1 MKVYFSHTGIDNWKP
16 CIEIQGVYDVR
27 HLLLK
32 LNDLD
37 EYRGI
42 LNIIIENGKI
52 SSSTRVFFNIEV
64 LNEIANTSLMRFYEK
79 KETREC
85 KGLSESLAE
94 VENVLIAVYDASII
108 ASLLDK
114 AMKFSTEPFNF
125 TNEDGVDSKKEFK
138 PMIQEIDFNT
148 EIQQQTLYEFCNGNT
163 TLQELEYGNSEE
175 PYISYESGFLV
186 KNKSKIL
193 PADLNEAIRKIWGLE
208 EGTGS
213 LRLFQEDAL
222 FFIMEQLLE
231 CGESK
236 EKQLLLSMP
245 TGGGKTEAFMIP
257 LIASIYHKKKKET
270 KDRVKGIV
278 IYPTNALANDQ
289 AMRFVELIYV
299 VNEQL
304 AMQGV
309 PSNKLISIGILS
321 GDTPNRDAN
330 LQRESLIQICPRCG
344 KSSWGREGNTL
355 ICSDAECN
363 TRLDFCRLTKNSILD
378 SPPDILITNPDEI
391 NVSLHNPKMAP
402 IFYSKID
409 SIVFDEV
416 HVYQG
421 IFGCHV
427 AHLLRRL
434 EELNE
439 SKPLYIGMSATIG
452 NAQELAALLFN
463 EKYENIKYIN
473 DKKGKY
479 TDKSRPVK
487 NRLHLILKPALISEK
502 KSEDDK
508 ARYVRTMSVAG
519 AVGLFIGHLI
529 TDSHFR
535 KSIIFTNYRSEADD
549 LATYV
554 RQRERLDVDLY
565 FKTIINK
572 IARHESLT
580 IEEVEI
586 CQYMYKW
593 FDSIITA
600 VKGAAP
606 MIKVGWNRGGL
617 EKETRIRSIH
627 SFSRNNL
634 LSQDSEKYPIDLMV
648 ATKSLEVGIDIG
660 DVTTVINASAPFTAN
675 EYVQRVGRGGRKKD
689 SMAITVLN
697 PENAIDA
704 YFIKHF
710 KEYVEAK
717 PDIFEDAPIILNN
730 DIIIMRHIKARLIDY
745 IVKSLYIYD
754 DIKWN
759 IKFGDIVEKLQFSRG
774 RKISVGNGKTTTDV
788 KAYVDCIY
796 EAIFEREYNGQ
807 RNFVHLINFLR
818 NETEILGTKLSDITE
833 DKIKEAYLNIIG
845 EMNSKLQLNARTKWE
860 LGEIAIGYGGKW
872 VDLTPNLR
880 GNGATVSLYIANSD
894 DATDVVSRQT
904 AFNQMPPASNQ
915 EQVVTVHSG
924 VSTFRID
931 GNYGDTDGKTEK
943 KIRQTLQKDSDIRE
957 YFHKKIETFPDID
970 DFDDFIVTFKV
981 TVPNALQVSYFP
993 SRFYCPTCKKGLIGG
1008 SDMSEIRIEKHGI
1021 YCSCGSKVEQLHEV
1035 YFCKECSSVYDPPV
1049 AKICLNPD
1057 CPDYKKFYADYK
1069 ANNFKITKEIIEHF
1083 RFRLTKDLEWE
1094 CEKCKCKM
1102 NFSSTKRMIISNAKR
1117 FNFVNKVIQR
1127 WQKDDTLEGVAIKFK
1142 SIPEL
1147 FAAPRN
1153 RKSVFKCQHDFDHK
1167 TIDTIGVPR
1176 VRTASYNY
1184 IGDLK
1189 KEGPLELCSGI
1200 STSEVDIS
1208 FKEGYVLQLAT
1219 QFTRRY
1225 ISGAFGA
1232 QTYRIKTENIY
1243 QPENGFNCLGNYYES
1258 HLAWI
1263 KFSHRLNEF
1272 ISTKKYSCDGKCQKC
1287 MSFDGLDLG
1296 ENMKPVLTLE
1306 NYNFDSNTGKPKKPD
1321 YRGRYC
1327 KKAQD
1332 NLCISLKCTECAG
1345 GDFKEDEFMRY
1356 VIIHTIKHGILWAM
1370 PKYAGV
1376 NVSEIKGE
1384 VYPND
1389 RKDNIDLVLIDNNEG
1404 GSGAIVLIQKH
1415 WNQIWEFAKEIISLT
1430 CTNEANILLNHNCS
1444 RNNAD
1449 LCPFITQ
1456 EFFKYLDE

>member
-1 MKVYFSHTGIDNWKP
+1 MKIYFSHTGIENWKP
-16 CIEIQGVYDVR
+16 FVEMHSVSDV
-27 HLLLK
+27 HDLVFK

-42 LNIIIENGKI
+42 PNILTENGKI
-52 SSSTRVFFNIEV
+52 SSSARVFFNIEV
-64 LNEIANTSLMRFYEK
+64 LTETTNNSLMRFYEK
-79 KETREC
+79 KNTKEC
-85 KGLSESLAE
+85 RNLAESLSG
-94 VENVLIAVYDASII
+94 VENVLIAVFDASII
-108 ASLLDK
+108 GSLLDE
-114 AMKFSTEPFNF
+114 AMKFATERFSF
-125 TNEDGVDSKKEFK
+125 KNEDGVDTSKEYK

-148 EIQQQTLYEFCNGNT
+148 ELQSQTLYEFCNGST
-163 TLQELEYGNSEE
+163 TLQELEYGNDEQ
-175 PYISYESGFLV
+175 PCINYENGFPV
-186 KNKSKIL
+186 KSKSKIV
-193 PADLNEAIRKIWGLE
+193 PSDLNVAIRKIWGLE

-222 FFIMEQLLE
+222 FFIMEQLL
-231 CGESK
+231 GGSESN

-257 LIASIYHKKKKET
+257 LIASIYHKKKNET
-270 KDRVKGIV
+270 KDRIKGIV

-321 GDTPNRDAN
+321 HDTPNRDAN

-344 KSSWGREGNTL
+344 KSSWIRDGNTL
-355 ICSDAECN
+355 VCSDAECN
-363 TRLDFCRLTKNSILD
+363 TRLDFCRLTKDSILEN
-378 SPPDILITNPDEI
+378 PPDILITNPDEI
-391 NVSLHNPKMAP
+391 NVSLHNPKMSP

-434 EELNE
+434 EEINE

-473 DKKGKY
+473 DKEGKY
-479 TDKSRPVK
+479 TDRTKPVK
-487 NRLHLILKPALISEK
+487 NRLHLILKPALISKK
-502 KSEDDK
+502 KSDDDK

-565 FKTIINK
+565 FRTIINK
-572 IARHESLT
+572 LARNESLT

-593 FDSIITA
+593 FDSIISA
-600 VKGAAP
+600 VKGATP
-606 MIKVGWNRGGL
+606 VIKVGWNRGGL

-627 SFSRNNL
+627 SFSRNNI
-634 LSQDSEKYPIDLMV
+634 LSLDSEKYPVDLMV

-689 SMAITVLN
+689 SMAITVVN

-717 PDIFEDAPIILNN
+717 SDVFEDAPIILNN

-745 IVKSLYIYD
+745 IVKSLCICD

-759 IKFGDIVEKLQFSRG
+759 IKFGDIIEKLHFSRG
-774 RKISVGNGKTTTDV
+774 RKISLGNGKTTTDV
-788 KAYVDCIY
+788 KDYVDCIY
-796 EAIFEREYNGQ
+796 DAIFERKYNGQ
-807 RNFVHLINFLR
+807 KNFINLINFLS

-833 DKIKEAYLNIIG
+833 DKIKEAYTSIIDD
-845 EMNSKLQLNARTKWE
+845 MNNKLQVNARTKWE

-872 VDLTPNLR
+872 ADLTPNLR
-880 GNGATVSLYIANSD
+880 GNGATVSLHIGNSD

-904 AFNQMPPASNQ
+904 AFNQMPPATDPKQ
-915 EQVVTVHSG
+915 IITVHSG
-924 VSTFRID
+924 VSTFKIDNIYKETD
-931 GNYGDTDGKTEK
+931 GNAEK
-943 KIRQTLQKDSDIRE
+943 KIKQTLRKDSDIRE
-957 YFHKKIETFPDID
+957 YFYKKIESFPDIND
-970 DFDDFIVTFKV
+970 LEDFIDTFKV

-993 SRFYCPTCKKGLIGG
+993 SRFYCPNCKKGLIGG
-1008 SDMSEIRIEKHGI
+1008 SDMSEVRVEKDGI

-1057 CPDYKKFYADYK
+1057 CPDYKKFYVGYK

-1102 NFSSTKRMIISNAKR
+1102 NFSSSKRMTISNSKR
-1117 FNFVNKVIQR
+1117 FNFVNKVVGR
-1127 WQKDDTLEGVAIKFK
+1127 WQKDDTPEGVAIKFK
-1142 SIPEL
+1142 SMPEL
-1147 FAAPRN
+1147 FPASRN
-1153 RKSVFKCQHDFDHK
+1153 RKSIFKCQYDFDHK

-1176 VRTASYNY
+1176 VRTASYSY

-1189 KEGPLELCSGI
+1189 KEGAVELCPGI
-1200 STSEVDIS
+1200 SAPEVNIA
-1208 FKEGYVLQLAT
+1208 FKEGYVLQLAA

-1232 QTYRIKTENIY
+1232 QTYRIKTESIY

-1263 KFSHRLNEF
+1263 SFSDRLDEF
-1272 ISTKKYSCDGKCQKC
+1272 ISIKKYSCDGKCQKC
-1287 MSFDGLDLG
+1287 MSFDVLDLG
-1296 ENMKPVLTLE
+1296 ESMKPVLTLE
-1306 NYNFDSNTGKPKKPD
+1306 NYNFDSTTGKPKKPD
-1321 YRGRYC
+1321 YRGKYC
-1327 KKAQD
+1327 KKAQ
-1332 NLCISLKCTECAG
+1332 NNSCISLKCSECDSG
-1345 GDFKEDEFMRY
+1345 GFKEDEFLRY
-1356 VIIHTIKHGILWAM
+1356 LIVHTIKHGILWAM

-1404 GSGAIVLIQKH
+1404 GSGAIVLIQRH
-1415 WNQIWEFAKEIISLT
+1415 WNQIWKFAKEIINLT

-1449 LCPFITQ
+1449 LCPFITR
-1456 EFFKYLDE
+1456 EFFKYLGE